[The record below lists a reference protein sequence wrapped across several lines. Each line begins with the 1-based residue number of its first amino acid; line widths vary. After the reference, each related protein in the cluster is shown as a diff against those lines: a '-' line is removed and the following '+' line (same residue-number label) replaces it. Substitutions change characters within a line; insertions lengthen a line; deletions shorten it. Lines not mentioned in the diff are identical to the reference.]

1 MEQIQDKFPVV
12 LSQDLVWSDMDA
24 FQHINNRVYL
34 RYFEDA
40 RMAYFEKIQVM
51 DHKNKT
57 QFGPILAAIN
67 CNFRAPLSYPD
78 RIQVAT
84 TVKEMES
91 RRFKMS
97 YVVYSEKLGKVA
109 AEGDGLIVYYDYENH
124 KSCPIPDAIRA
135 SINALQK
142 GFE

>member
-1 MEQIQDKFPVV
+1 MERLKSKYPVV

-34 RYFEDA
+34 RYFEDV
-40 RMAYFEKIQVM
+40 RMAYFEKIKVM
-51 DHKNKT
+51 GHKNKT

-84 TVKEMES
+84 TVEELER

-97 YVVYSEKLGKVA
+97 YVVYSEKLEKVA
-109 AEGDGLIVYYDYENH
+109 AEGDGLIVYYDYENQ